1 MEEKVFDRACRRC
14 RYNPTALPPYVEM
27 KQVQVTELPKTKLY
41 RYAKKNKLR
50 VDCVFCQAVRDLGS
64 KTPVLLILNDERF
77 V

>member
-1 MEEKVFDRACRRC
+1 MEERVFDEVCRHC

-27 KQVQVTELPKTKLY
+27 KQFQVTELPKTKLY

-50 VDCVFCQAVRDLGS
+50 VHCVFCQAVRDLGF
-64 KTPVLLILNDERF
+64 KTPIPVILNDKRF